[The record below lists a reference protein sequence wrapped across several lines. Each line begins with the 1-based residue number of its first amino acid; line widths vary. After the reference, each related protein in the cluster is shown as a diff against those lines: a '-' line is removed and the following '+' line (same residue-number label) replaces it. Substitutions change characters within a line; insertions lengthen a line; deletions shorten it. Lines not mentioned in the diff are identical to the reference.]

1 MTIKINGTNTTAQP
15 SITGTDT
22 DTGLVYGTGQV
33 SVVTDGTERLRVDSS
48 GNVGIG
54 TTSPDA
60 LLHLKNISPFIR
72 FTDSADD
79 THYAHIGYSDSS
91 IYVIDA
97 DAGNSKANSAIQF
110 KVDNTERMRIDS
122 SGRVGIGTSSFS
134 DSRER
139 FKIKS
144 PTGDG
149 TFLTIEAPNDSGTSQ
164 LFFGDSD
171 FNVGRISYAHSDNS
185 LQFYTANT
193 ERLRIQSGGGISF
206 NGDTA
211 AANALDDYEEGTFTP
226 SFIHYGSP
234 TISVAQGEYVKIG
247 NSVFLSIRM
256 TWSGGSNSSSA
267 RISGLPFAMI
277 DSHIAVNG
285 WAQKGSAEG
294 SSVYRLATTGTSNT
308 AIYYDPIRSE
318 NSGVFY
324 GTIQITSLP

>member
-22 DTGLVYGTGQV
+22 DTGLVYGTGEV
-33 SVVTDGTERLRVDSS
+33 SVVTDGTERLKVDSS

-54 TTSPDA
+54 ESSPNGTLHVKGASPKIILEGTNGGGTYEHYLGTAGSVAQDFIIQAGSDTT
-60 LLHLKNISPFIR
+60 LIR
-72 FTDSADD
+72 
-79 THYAHIGYSDSS
+79 
-91 IYVIDA
+91 
-97 DAGNSKANSAIQF
+97 
-110 KVDNTERMRIDS
+110 
-122 SGRVGIGTSSFS
+122 
-134 DSRER
+134 
-139 FKIKS
+139 
-144 PTGDG
+144 
-149 TFLTIEAPNDSGTSQ
+149 
-164 LFFGDSD
+164 
-171 FNVGRISYAHSDNS
+171 SDNV
-185 LQFYTANT
+185 LFQNTAGST

-226 SFIHYGSP
+226 SFINYGSP

-256 TWSGGSNSSSA
+256 TWSGGSNSSSS

-277 DSHIAVNG
+277 DAHIAVNG

-318 NSGVFY
+318 SSGVFY